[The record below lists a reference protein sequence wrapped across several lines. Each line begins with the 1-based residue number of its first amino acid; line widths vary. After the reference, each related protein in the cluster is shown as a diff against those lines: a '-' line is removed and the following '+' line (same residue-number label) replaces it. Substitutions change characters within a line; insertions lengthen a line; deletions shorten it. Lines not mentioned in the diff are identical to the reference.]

1 MANSL
6 KYRYPP
12 APNSGDQTFSPDL
25 VGFQLVNGGGLTQA
39 NFEFTTSVVEKV
51 NRRFDIGVF
60 SDPFT
65 LDTLNIDNIEQS
77 RAILAKQY
85 SVYPNYDISNVT
97 NFSLY
102 GSLAKRLEV
111 SIIKIINYFP
121 AGLVVDKI
129 YYDYTTANTANNIS
143 FDVVE
148 NETTFDIDVTRF
160 KSV

>member
-1 MANSL
+1 MAII
-6 KYRYPP
+6 KFTCPP
-12 APNSGDQTFSPDL
+12 QASGEGSFSDNL
-25 VGFQLVNGGGLTQA
+25 VGLQLVDGGGFTQA

-51 NRRFDIGVF
+51 NRKFDIGVF

-102 GSLAKRLEV
+102 GSLARGY
-111 SIIKIINYFP
+111 IH
-121 AGLVVDKI
+121 I
-129 YYDYTTANTANNIS
+129 YP
-143 FDVVE
+143 
-148 NETTFDIDVTRF
+148 
-160 KSV
+160 